1 MIGLIVLATGALY
14 VTLLIILIGT
24 ALTGLIGGTVLA
36 VVGRALNKSEN
47 RKTIAKVLTIFAVIF
62 LVVGV
67 AAAGVF
73 VYLFFIY

>member
-36 VVGRALNKSEN
+36 VVGRALNKS
-47 RKTIAKVLTIFAVIF
+47 KVISRVS
-62 LVVGV
+62 
-67 AAAGVF
+67 
-73 VYLFFIY
+73 